1 MDRKKL
7 ESVTTRAHAYLQQG
21 RLHDALKTLRTL
33 AEETMQWEVSD
44 GLGTIAKNYAYMLRY
59 LTDGME
65 DPQRDRIYSDLV
77 SDIYSASDT
86 LTRRL
91 LMPDSPSI
99 YFATIRNLGIRP
111 RRLQDILDEYVKL
124 SGAVANIVEQI
135 TQGTPRANRADMER
149 AEREIFN
156 YVWTVFPLTGA
167 DANAVR
173 EFLGDEVMP
182 LTTKRLLVSGL
193 VLGAMEFFDPARI
206 LLLMDIYDSDTLDVR
221 LTSAALV
228 GFLLA
233 MFKFRNRPMPQ
244 TITDRLAA
252 VSDLPGWQSDLKTA
266 FLELIRTRDTERINR
281 TMREDIIPGMM
292 KMRPDIIRK
301 MGEASFD
308 PENPEANPEWEE
320 MLSKSGLADKI
331 RDLSE
336 LQQEGADVF
345 MSTFSHLKSFP
356 FFNEAANWF
365 MPFDTERTDIAA
377 VELPP
382 ALAELMARLPI
393 LCDSDKYS
401 FFLSLNHVPQA
412 QRRMMMSQFEAQNAQ
427 QLEEMMRA
435 EASMPAMERRTA
447 ISSFLQNLY
456 RFLNLFRRNADFYNP
471 FAEGV
476 NLLCVESLAPYL
488 SDAETVRVVAE
499 FFFRCGYWSD
509 ALAAFLHLDKLL
521 PVPEGPVFQ
530 KIGYCY
536 QKMGDVDKAIEYYHQ
551 AEYFDAESTWL
562 RRRLAAAYRQKGDY
576 AEAARYYGLLADA
589 DPDNADLALTIG
601 YVLLQNKD
609 YKGALKQFYKV
620 EYLDENNARLLRPL
634 AWTLFLTGDYE
645 GARERYRRILEN
657 EPNSGDYLNMGH
669 VAMALAQYKEAIN
682 FYKLSMN
689 GADGGTE
696 ALIRNI
702 RADADALRGAGVT
715 DRVTALIIDALLYSL
730 N

>member
-7 ESVTTRAHAYLQQG
+7 ETTTTRAHAFLRQG
-21 RLHDALKTLRTL
+21 RLRDALETLRTL
-33 AEETMQWEVSD
+33 AEESMQWEVSD
-44 GLGTIAKNYAYMLRY
+44 RLNTIAKNYAYMLRY

-65 DPQRDRIYSDLV
+65 DPQRDSIYASLV
-77 SDIYSASDT
+77 SEVYAASDA
-86 LTRRL
+86 LMRRL

-99 YFATIRNLGIRP
+99 YFATLRNLGIRQ
-111 RRLQDILDEYVKL
+111 RSLQDIINEFVRL
-124 SGAVANIVEQI
+124 SASVSNVVEQI
-135 TQGTPRANRADMER
+135 TSGAPVPDRSVMER
-149 AEREIFN
+149 AERDMFN
-156 YVWTVFPLTGA
+156 YVWTAFPLSRA
-167 DANAVR
+167 DANALR
-173 EFLGDEVMP
+173 EFLGDDVMP
-182 LTTKRLLVSGL
+182 QGTKRLLVSGL
-193 VLGAMEFFDPARI
+193 VLGGIEFFDPARI
-206 LLLMDIYDSDTLDVR
+206 ILLMDIYEDDALDIR

-228 GFLLA
+228 GFLMAL
-233 MFKFRNRPMPQ
+233 FKFRHRPLPQ
-244 TITDRLAA
+244 TIKDRMASVEERPAWLT
-252 VSDLPGWQSDLKTA
+252 DLKTA

-281 TMREDIIPGMM
+281 TMREEIIPGMM
-292 KMRPDIIRK
+292 KMRPDILRK
-301 MGEASFD
+301 IGDASFD

-320 MLSKSGLADKI
+320 MLAKSGLADKI

-345 MSTFSHLKSFP
+345 MSTFAHLKSFP
-356 FFNEAANWF
+356 FFNEVANWF
-365 MPFDTERTDIAA
+365 LPFETERSEIAA
-377 VELPP
+377 VHLPP

-401 FFLSLNHVPQA
+401 FFLSIDHVPES
-412 QRRMMMSQFEAQNAQ
+412 QRRMMMSQFEAQNAR
-427 QLEEMMRA
+427 QLEEMMNA
-435 EASMPAMERRTA
+435 EASMNVVERRTA

-456 RFLNLFRRNADFYNP
+456 RFLHLFRRNTDFYNP

-476 NLLCVESLAPYL
+476 NLLKVPLLAPYMD
-488 SDAETVRVVAE
+488 DAEISRVVAE
-499 FFFRCGYWSD
+499 FFFRCGYWDD
-509 ALAAFLHLDKLL
+509 AMGAFVHLDHLL
-521 PVPEGPVFQ
+521 AEPEGAVFQ

-536 QKMGDVDKAIEYYHQ
+536 QKMGDVGHAIEYYHQ
-551 AEYFDAESTWL
+551 AEYFNAESRWL
-562 RRRLAAAYRQKGDY
+562 QRRLGAAYRQKGDY
-576 AEAARYYGLLADA
+576 AQAAHYYRLLADA
-589 DPDNADLALTIG
+589 DPENADLALTIG
-601 YVLLQNKD
+601 YILLQNKD
-609 YKGALKQFYKV
+609 YKGALGQFYKV
-620 EYLDENNARLLRPL
+620 EYLDPNNSRLLRPL
-634 AWTLFLTGDYE
+634 AWTLFLTGDYQ